1 MTLWVMS
8 DTLQIYL
15 VILTICDTQFIT
27 FMKVIWQFQSDT
39 GSRVHLQTLPIFP
52 FNFIFFVFW
61 YYSIFVFVV
70 AGGWGT
76 TFICWRLDGSVLVGE
91 FLTRATTTNTPEFD
105 ADISIFA
112 KIFLWKVNAISD
124 CRLLLSGLNFNF
136 MPEQRKQMKPY

>member
-1 MTLWVMS
+1 MS
-8 DTLQIYL
+8 LKS
-15 VILTICDTQFIT
+15 ICNPSLF
-27 FMKVIWQFQSDT
+27 
-39 GSRVHLQTLPIFP
+39 L
-52 FNFIFFVFW
+52 FNFIFVVFW

-112 KIFLWKVNAISD
+112 KIFLWKSKCNIRMRIALVMLMSLVFEESG
-124 CRLLLSGLNFNF
+124 RLRKKHLLYPTIKVYHQAHILHSTLDLINFLW
-136 MPEQRKQMKPY
+136 